1 MQIFLFNIS
10 STLWSENYLETNLT
24 GKCYSED
31 IISFA
36 EVIIPRIVLVYGVLS
51 SDGDTI
57 ATFSQLS
64 PAVKRTGNNLEKQM
78 TIMMNLSKTGAQ
90 TNQWIN
96 LRTLQQKYLSLMTW
110 QIFNKMKHSYYLK

>member
-51 SDGDTI
+51 SDGDTE
-57 ATFSQLS
+57 AAFL
-64 PAVKRTGNNLEKQM
+64 VNFL
-78 TIMMNLSKTGAQ
+78 
-90 TNQWIN
+90 
-96 LRTLQQKYLSLMTW
+96 LQSRGQEITW
-110 QIFNKMKHSYYLK
+110 RSR

>member
-51 SDGDTI
+51 SDGDTE
-57 ATFSQLS
+57 AAFLVNFLLQSRGQE
-64 PAVKRTGNNLEKQM
+64 NLEKQM